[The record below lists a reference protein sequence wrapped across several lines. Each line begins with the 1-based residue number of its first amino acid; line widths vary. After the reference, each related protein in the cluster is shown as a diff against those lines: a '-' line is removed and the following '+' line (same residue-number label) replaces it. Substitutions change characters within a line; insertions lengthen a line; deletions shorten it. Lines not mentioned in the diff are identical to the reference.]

1 MPEMIEE
8 PESMQFD
15 FDRYL
20 DLVRRRHIQ
29 FLIPVFIGWLL
40 VWGLSWVLPAR
51 YKSSTL
57 ILVEQPTMPE
67 SIVASNVN
75 QNLQDR
81 LQSISQQILS
91 RTRLL
96 TIADKLN
103 LYENSKRPMTPDDRV
118 DAMRKAIS
126 VDLVQNRN
134 NEISAFK
141 VSFTSNDPVLAQR
154 VTNELT
160 QLFINEDSKVR
171 AAQSEGTT
179 HFIEQQLEDARAS
192 LAAQEAKVHQFETA
206 HEGSLPTQ
214 QASNLQILAGL
225 QGQLQN
231 QQDSLNTAKQQR
243 VYYQS
248 LIEQYKNLHATGRSV
263 EGAPSEVTALD
274 QELSR
279 LRAQLTDLSSR
290 YTDSYP
296 DVQKVKAQIAKTER
310 QRQELLSTPKTG
322 SKAGDSESGPLLQL
336 QGQLQANLVEISNR
350 ERAMAELET
359 RINQYQGRLNSQPG
373 IEQQLADLNRGYE
386 QSKANYDDLFKKKNQ
401 SAMATSMERMQQG
414 ERFTMLD
421 PASVPTRPDFPNRL
435 KFCGLGILFGIA
447 AGALVVF
454 LFEFFDDRLH
464 GEKEIKS
471 LLSMQVMSEIPEV
484 ENPADLKRSNKRMV
498 WGWTVTAIVGLVI
511 AAGSAYS
518 YLRG

>member
-248 LIEQYKNLHATGRSV
+248 LIEQYKTLHATGRSV

-274 QELSR
+274 RMRS
-279 LRAQLTDLSSR
+279 TN
-290 YTDSYP
+290 Y
-296 DVQKVKAQIAKTER
+296 
-310 QRQELLSTPKTG
+310 LL
-322 SKAGDSESGPLLQL
+322 
-336 QGQLQANLVEISNR
+336 
-350 ERAMAELET
+350 
-359 RINQYQGRLNSQPG
+359 
-373 IEQQLADLNRGYE
+373 
-386 QSKANYDDLFKKKNQ
+386 
-401 SAMATSMERMQQG
+401 
-414 ERFTMLD
+414 
-421 PASVPTRPDFPNRL
+421 
-435 KFCGLGILFGIA
+435 
-447 AGALVVF
+447 
-454 LFEFFDDRLH
+454 
-464 GEKEIKS
+464 
-471 LLSMQVMSEIPEV
+471 
-484 ENPADLKRSNKRMV
+484 
-498 WGWTVTAIVGLVI
+498 
-511 AAGSAYS
+511 
-518 YLRG
+518 